1 MFTTASLTPA
11 AHPGDNGSASS
22 SRWWPVLAAGLFW
35 LVAGL
40 SAGYWV
46 LQAWGRTPVVPVAG
60 AALLGSEPQ
69 TALVARA
76 LGVQGPGVA
85 TPEALSAPVSR
96 YSLLGVVAGAGTSR
110 QGAALIAV
118 DDQPARPY
126 RVGAT
131 LEGGLVL
138 QSVGRASV
146 RLGPS
151 VSGPATLEL
160 AVPALTATNRPS

>member
-1 MFTTASLTPA
+1 MFKTASLPPA
-11 AHPGDNGSASS
+11 THPGDSGSATS

-60 AALLGSEPQ
+60 APLLGSEPD

-76 LGVQGPGVA
+76 LGVQGPVA
-85 TPEALSAPVSR
+85 VTSEATAAPASR
-96 YSLLGVVAGAGTSR
+96 YSLLGVVASAGSSR

-138 QSVGRASV
+138 QSVGRTTV

-151 VSGPATLEL
+151 LSGPGTVEL
-160 AVPALTATNRPS
+160 AVPALPTAKGSS

>member
-1 MFTTASLTPA
+1 MFKTASLTPP
-11 AHPGDNGSASS
+11 AHPGDSGSALF
-22 SRWWPVLAAGLFW
+22 SRWWPVLAAALFW
-35 LVAGL
+35 LGVGL

-60 AALLGSEPQ
+60 APLLGSEPDS
-69 TALVARA
+69 ALVARA
-76 LGVQGPGVA
+76 LGVQGPVSVVS
-85 TPEALSAPVSR
+85 EAAAAPASR
-96 YSLLGVVAGAGTSR
+96 YSLLGVVASGDSSR

-126 RVGAT
+126 RVGAV

-138 QSVGRASV
+138 QSVGRATA

-151 VSGPATLEL
+151 VSGPATVEL
-160 AVPALTATNRPS
+160 ALPALPSANQPS